1 MNKETKRFRHEFDM
15 LQNDE
20 MSYYQQLLIRK
31 YQPDVQHWID
41 RLKTEDFYEKNSTSK
56 WHQTDNQK
64 RWNMIKNGHKTNQ
77 TTDDINYYNDNP
89 IEYRWNNYGFR
100 TDDDFNDSQVG
111 VVTLGC
117 SHTEGVGHH
126 YENTWGY
133 KLSKHFSQPHWN
145 LGRGG
150 KGLDCAYR
158 LLYAFDDFLKYDK
171 VFLLCP
177 SPFRTEL
184 FTLDDAFLKE
194 FYKHPLDFL
203 KKQKAPSSIF
213 KSEEMNKGFDVVQFG
228 SNIRELLKHTSLI
241 NSLRGFVQNKGAEFY
256 FVDLHLF
263 PHHIEEDLVSEKE
276 CENYSARDGHWPIK
290 KQHLVYKTFLQ
301 MYEGIHE

>member
-1 MNKETKRFRHEFDM
+1 MNKQTKKFRKELKF
-15 LQNDE
+15 LQNYE
-20 MSYYQQLLIRK
+20 MDYFQKILIRK
-31 YQPDVQHWID
+31 YQPDSKHWID
-41 RLKTEDFYEKNSTSK
+41 RLKTEDFYEKNCTSK
-56 WHQTDNQK
+56 WLQTDNK
-64 RWNMIKNGHKTNQ
+64 KNWDRLNNEFSPIHTQN
-77 TTDDINYYNDNP
+77 DLDYYHDNP
-89 IEYRWNNYGFR
+89 IQYRWNNYGFR
-100 TDDDFNDSQVG
+100 TDNDFNDKEVG

-133 KLSKHFSQPHWN
+133 KISKHFSQPHWN

-158 LLYAFDDFLKYDK
+158 LLYAFDDLLKYDK

-184 FTLDDAFLKE
+184 FTLDDIFLKE

-241 NSLRGFVQNKGAEFY
+241 NALRGFVQNRGAEFY
-256 FVDLHLF
+256 LIDLHLL
-263 PHHIEEDLVSEKE
+263 PHEIEEDLVSENE
-276 CENYSARDGHWPIK
+276 CPNYSARDGHWSTK
-290 KQHLVYKTFLQ
+290 KQHLVYKTFLD
-301 MYEGIHE
+301 MVEN